1 MLYRIFTQNKNL
13 KQIERIVNKYFQG
26 FTLVKTTGFW
36 RLQKE
41 NSLIIEIVTDDTDK
55 LINDLAS
62 EIKTANK
69 QEAVLIQKI
78 NNNQWFI

>member
-1 MLYRIFTQNKNL
+1 MLYRIFTENKNH
-13 KQIERIVNKYFQG
+13 KEIEKIVSKYFEG
-26 FTLVKTTGFW
+26 FTLIKSEGYW

-55 LINDLAS
+55 LINDLAG
-62 EIKTANK
+62 EIKETNN

-78 NNNQWFI
+78 KNNQWLI